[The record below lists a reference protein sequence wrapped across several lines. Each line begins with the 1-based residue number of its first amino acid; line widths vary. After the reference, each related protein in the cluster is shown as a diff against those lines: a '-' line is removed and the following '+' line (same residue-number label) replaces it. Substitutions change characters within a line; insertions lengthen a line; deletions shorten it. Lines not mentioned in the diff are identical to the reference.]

1 MPHTRGYRDMK
12 YITAVD
18 KLYQCCGIA
27 DIKGHAF
34 HIDGPNHGLVPAWTF
49 HVNLSFKRSLMSF

>member
-27 DIKGHAF
+27 DIMGHAF
-34 HIDGPNHGLVPAWTF
+34 HVDGPNHGSCLDF
-49 HVNLSFKRSLMSF
+49 SRKSQFKRSLMSF